1 MDNAM
6 KGSRHNCFNL
16 HSGSFCLFWSQQNLV
31 TIVVMVMGV
40 FAGPLLAGTDG
51 AAESL
56 RERVEYL
63 VTVPTD
69 ATPERFVDS
78 VTGVR

>member
-16 HSGSFCLFWSQQNLV
+16 HSGSFCLFWSQQNHV

-40 FAGPLLAGTDG
+40 FAGMLLRLFFMVMIVVF
-51 AAESL
+51 AA
-56 RERVEYL
+56 
-63 VTVPTD
+63 
-69 ATPERFVDS
+69 
-78 VTGVR
+78 TGSHTKSENEQR